1 MIEELNYMDYYSSG
15 FILDR
20 LSYSLK
26 ISTKNINKYD
36 NKEEVKTAKLA
47 QVYFFFFL
55 IKEVVVNANIINKND
70 QKIWLY

>member
-26 ISTKNINKYD
+26 LSNKNINKYD
-36 NKEEVKTAKLA
+36 DKEEVKTAKLA
-47 QVYFFFFL
+47 QVYFFFF
-55 IKEVVVNANIINKND
+55 
-70 QKIWLY
+70 